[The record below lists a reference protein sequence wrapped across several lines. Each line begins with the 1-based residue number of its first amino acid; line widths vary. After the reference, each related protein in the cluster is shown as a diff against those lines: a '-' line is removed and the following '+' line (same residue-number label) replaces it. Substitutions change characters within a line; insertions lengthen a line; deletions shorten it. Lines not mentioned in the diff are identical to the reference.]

1 MSLIWL
7 QVGQCGNQIGQEWW
21 HLLCNNASD
30 TDRYPY
36 FSRDGMINAIC
47 VDSEPKVI
55 RKLWKRVKKGSL
67 RDSNLIVGRKGRGN
81 NWAFGYSGD
90 GTDTEK
96 SLLARTMESF
106 RHELERR
113 DCYSGTVLLHSLCG
127 GTGSGLGARLCEE
140 IRDTYPAGHILS
152 VAVAPHETGDTPL
165 QHYNSLLC
173 LSWLQRYSDGILLF
187 QNDDIMHRV
196 AALGEKKVPL
206 VSGVEAPVSIAAMNS
221 HIASCLAGLLYPTN
235 TLRTRSAV
243 SVGIE
248 PWEIIRTLCPMT
260 TLKFLHTAQICRR
273 GTPFWDRVTLSL
285 TKNIPRTSPDG
296 RLHHSTSLLA
306 VSRASQDKPF
316 LLSQD
321 SVLMKLKQSYRCV
334 PWNPFPIDYWTGS
347 QNILDPSQQSHS
359 LTVCA
364 NHSSA
369 ADLMSRVIQRA
380 QSMYEA
386 RAYLHWYQRYGC
398 EEEDFQGAFHTLHS
412 VVEEYNKLGES

>member
-1 MSLIWL
+1 
-7 QVGQCGNQIGQEWW
+7 
-21 HLLCNNASD
+21 
-30 TDRYPY
+30 
-36 FSRDGMINAIC
+36 MINAIC
-47 VDSEPKVI
+47 VDSEPKVV
-55 RKLWKRVKKGSL
+55 RKLGKQVTRGNF
-67 RDSNLIVGRKGRGN
+67 RDSNLIVGRRGRGN
-81 NWAFGYSGD
+81 NWAFGKDKTNCSVSQCISALCA
-90 GTDTEK
+90 DTYNRLQRLVHI
-96 SLLARTMESF
+96 LLMA
-106 RHELERR
+106 
-113 DCYSGTVLLHSLCG
+113 LLLSVF
-127 GTGSGLGARLCEE
+127 SSQGLGARLCEE

-173 LSWLQRYSDGILLF
+173 LSSLQRYSDGILLF

-206 VSGVEAPVSIAAMNS
+206 VSGVETPVSLAAMNS

-248 PWEIIRTLCPMT
+248 PWEIIRTLCPMS
-260 TLKFLHTAQICRR
+260 TLKFLHTTQICRR
-273 GTPFWDRVTLSL
+273 GTPFWDRVTVSL
-285 TKNIPRTSPDG
+285 TKNIPRASPDG
-296 RLHHSTSLLA
+296 AGLHHSTSVLA
-306 VSRASQDKPF
+306 VSRASQDKSF

-334 PWNPFPIDYWTGS
+334 PWNPFPVDCWTGS

-369 ADLMSRVIQRA
+369 ADLMRRVIHRA
-380 QSMYEA
+380 QAMYEA
-386 RAYLHWYQRYGC
+386 QAYLHWYQQYGC
-398 EEEDFQGAFHTLHS
+398 EKEDFQEAFHTLQS
-412 VVEEYNKLGES
+412 VAEDYSKLGEP